1 MNGKTSGLYK
11 HIRTLGRFEFQI
23 NLLEECSCST
33 EFEMRSREQ
42 FWMDKQT
49 VNLLLINRR
58 AVSLNKYKE
67 YTAQQSV
74 RSKFK
79 EI

>member
-1 MNGKTSGLYK
+1 
-11 HIRTLGRFEFQI
+11 
-23 NLLEECSCST
+23 
-33 EFEMRSREQ
+33 MRCREQ

-49 VNLLLINRR
+49 DSSLLLNSRR

-67 YTAQQSV
+67 YTAQQSA